1 MPKATTNRQDDT
13 GATKRSTVGVFAL
26 CWVAII
32 FDGYDLIVY
41 GTVIP
46 SLLAEPSWN
55 LSPAE
60 AGRIASWTLVGM
72 LVGALTVGSITDIV
86 GRRRIMI
93 ACIVFFSV
101 MMGLCALATGPEM
114 LAILRF
120 LAGLGLGG
128 VVPTASALTMEY
140 ARAERRHLT
149 YALMFSG
156 YPIGGVL
163 AAALAL
169 EVIPN
174 AGWQTMFAFG
184 VAPLFLVVPLCL
196 RFLPE
201 SPAFLMARG
210 RHEEAET
217 LIAAYGLEDP
227 SELAGS
233 EHEDHGL
240 SAVRLLFA
248 RYYLTATLL
257 FWGASFMGLLLI
269 YGLYTWLPQI
279 MREAGYDL
287 GSALSFLLALN
298 LGAVVGTAA
307 AAWVADRRG
316 LKLVTVATFLAA
328 TLSVGALAFE
338 PSSAQIYGLLA
349 VAGVGT
355 IGTQILVNS
364 YVGSYYPARARA
376 TALGWSLG
384 VGRLGAIVGPTLGGY
399 LLESDLGIDV
409 NFWVY
414 SAVGLVGAVLISFVP
429 RRTDEAGL
437 GAPGSSPAHPL
448 GETLPSP
455 LGQ

>member
-1 MPKATTNRQDDT
+1 MAQ
-13 GATKRSTVGVFAL
+13 KRSTVGVFAL
-26 CWVAII
+26 CWAAII

-46 SLLAEPSWN
+46 SLLEEPGWN
-55 LSPAE
+55 LSTSE
-60 AGRIASWTLVGM
+60 AGRIGSWTLVGM
-72 LVGALTVGSITDIV
+72 LIGALTVGSLTDIL

-101 MMGLCALATGPEM
+101 MMGLCALATGPDM

-156 YPIGGVL
+156 YPIGGVI
-163 AAALAL
+163 ASALAL
-169 EVIPN
+169 EVIPA
-174 AGWQTMFAFG
+174 AGWEPMFAIG
-184 VAPLFLVVPLCL
+184 VAPLLLVVPICL

-201 SPAFLMARG
+201 SPAFLISRG

-217 LIAAYGLEDP
+217 LIAAYGLERP
-227 SELAGS
+227 SEQPGAEPEPS
-233 EHEDHGL
+233 GL
-240 SAVRLLFA
+240 SAVRSLFA
-248 RYYLTATLL
+248 PHNMTATLL

-269 YGLYTWLPQI
+269 YGLNTWLPQI

-316 LKLVTVATFLAA
+316 LKLVTVGAFLAA
-328 TLSVGALAFE
+328 MVSVGALAFE
-338 PSSAQIYGLLA
+338 PSNTQIYALLA

-355 IGTQILVNS
+355 IGSQILVNA
-364 YVGSYYPARARA
+364 YVGSHYPARARA

-399 LLESDLGIDV
+399 LLESNLGVDV
-409 NFWVY
+409 NFWVF
-414 SAVGLVGAVLISFVP
+414 ATAGLLGAILISLVP
-429 RRTDEAGL
+429 RQRGSTLAIDVPAPEPAGRARA
-437 GAPGSSPAHPL
+437 GVPL
-448 GETLPSP
+448 GR
-455 LGQ
+455 